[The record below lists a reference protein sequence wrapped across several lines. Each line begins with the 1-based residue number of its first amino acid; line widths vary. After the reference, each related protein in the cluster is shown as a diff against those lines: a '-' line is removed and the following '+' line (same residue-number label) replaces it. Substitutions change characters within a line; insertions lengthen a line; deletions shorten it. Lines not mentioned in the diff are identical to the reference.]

1 MNSRHITLPSS
12 RQQRRS
18 TALPKR
24 LQQGPR
30 FNFRR
35 EDPIAGVRRCG
46 CWVQPAKPVVRRVSS
61 MTFAV
66 VSCNPRSAPD
76 QDRGENPVAIVPD
89 LTVTG
94 ELDRWVKKGG
104 RRFDGRCLNHTK
116 NRTKSSQDW
125 RSPQVTRVD
134 EIGEIS
140 LGVPRTAHGSGSRPV
155 TSARK
160 RLGEATNGA
169 ANRKRQAL
177 KNVINQYLRSSFQVS
192 LAPVGSEQHSCCT
205 RCDCIVLVCCDK
217 STGNC
222 PAGQQTA
229 QQTTKV

>member
-1 MNSRHITLPSS
+1 MG
-12 RQQRRS
+12 
-18 TALPKR
+18 R
-24 LQQGPR
+24 LDGGLLRVEFSNEFLCCTCSGP
-30 FNFRR
+30 FR
-35 EDPIAGVRRCG
+35 
-46 CWVQPAKPVVRRVSS
+46 
-61 MTFAV
+61 
-66 VSCNPRSAPD
+66 
-76 QDRGENPVAIVPD
+76 
-89 LTVTG
+89 
-94 ELDRWVKKGG
+94 VKKGG

-177 KNVINQYLRSSFQVS
+177 KDVINQYLRSSFQVS
-192 LAPVGSEQHSCCT
+192 LAPVGSATCEQNCEP
-205 RCDCIVLVCCDK
+205 RVL
-217 STGNC
+217 GRRW
-222 PAGQQTA
+222 PARLAPKRPSGRECGSGDRRP
-229 QQTTKV
+229 KCGRRWNRYRLCGKESHLR